1 MGQQYLIDS
10 NAVIDYLAGK
20 FPERGMFFMNK
31 IINEVPFISII
42 TKEVL
47 EYKTTDEAYQL
58 LSSFMEDSVI
68 IGLSDEIVE
77 RTIEIRKMNKIK
89 IPDAIIAATA
99 LTRNLKLISRN
110 KKDFDKIDM
119 LEIVNPYEI

>member
-42 TKEVL
+42 TKIEVL
-47 EYKTTDEAYQL
+47 GYKTTDEAYQL

-110 KKDFDKIDM
+110 KRILIKLIC
-119 LEIVNPYEI
+119 